1 MNQFCNT
8 NHSENGKT
16 RFLASIPQFI
26 DTSFDNVFDC
36 SLKDSANYMKIFI
49 LKFEIK

>member
-26 DTSFDNVFDC
+26 DTSFDNVLTAP
-36 SLKDSANYMKIFI
+36 LKTVQII
-49 LKFEIK
+49 